1 METLAYFLNHREFA
15 SNSGKVYRVL
25 TVCDMNGNVSE
36 YYHNNESHNYDS
48 FQLFQP
54 IALKLAVSN
63 YKGRTHLDL
72 LDAYDYKED

>member
-1 METLAYFLNHREFA
+1 METLAYFLNHREFK
-15 SNSGKVYRVL
+15 SKTDKVYRVL
-25 TVCDMNGNVSE
+25 TVCDSSGNVSE

-54 IALKLAVSN
+54 IALRLSVTN

-72 LDAYDYKED
+72 LDAYCYKED

>member
-1 METLAYFLNHREFA
+1 METLAYFLNHRQFT

-25 TVCDMNGNVSE
+25 TVCDSNGIVSE

-54 IALKLAVSN
+54 IALRLSVSN
-63 YKGRTHLDL
+63 YKGRTRLDL
-72 LDAYDYKED
+72 LDAYAYKEV